1 MIRIE
6 KSDRLKKLP
15 PYLFKEIDRQKEEVR
30 KKGVD
35 IIDLGVGD
43 PDMPTPPHI
52 IEALNKAAMDPA
64 NHRYPSYTG
73 MDEFNGAVAR
83 WYKRR

>member
-6 KSDRLKKLP
+6 KSVRLKKLP

-64 NHRYPSYTG
+64 NHRYPSII
-73 MDEFNGAVAR
+73 
-83 WYKRR
+83 